1 MRSSTLLKMI
11 VVLMQ
16 QLGDLARIVCKGVM
30 VLRLMATGVVNKFTI
45 LNHVI
50 IIVKVFIL

>member
-16 QLGDLARIVCKGVM
+16 QLGDPARIVCKGVM
-30 VLRLMATGVVNKFTI
+30 VLRLMTTGVVNKFTI